1 MHCNLSRKL
10 LKYTIHVKSPKRS
23 CIAIH
28 VFQSLYFFCLQALS
42 RSDTS
47 TTIEVTQVLLEVK
60 YLDLILAKVIFSSVK
75 MLKYSHGLFILF
87 ILSDLLFFQNI
98 RLILTFNDL
107 ERDIC

>member
-1 MHCNLSRKL
+1 MHRNLSRKL
-10 LKYTIHVKSPKRS
+10 PKYTIHVKSPKRS
-23 CIAIH
+23 CIAI
-28 VFQSLYFFCLQALS
+28 FQSLHFFCLQALS